1 MAMHEIIAM
10 LRAIKIDL
18 GKMIEAGEEG
28 KVEGGAAYEMGG
40 NVYIDL
46 VGVEMAVDKLLG
58 LTILSEQEKGESAVK

>member
-28 KVEGGAAYEMGG
+28 KVEGGAAYKMGG

-46 VGVEMAVDKLLG
+46 VGVEMAVDKLLS
-58 LTILSEQEKGESAVK
+58 LVILSEQEKGESAVK